1 MLFVVL
7 LPGPVVPVVP
17 PDELLLP
24 LVPPLFTRFVPD
36 EPWLPALP
44 LLLLPLLLPLP
55 LLPFSPLFPPW
66 LVVRPRRVSL
76 RCSSLFSRCSSRS
89 SRAWIDSI
97 RVESREIR
105 F

>member
-36 EPWLPALP
+36 EPWLPPLP

-55 LLPFSPLFPPW
+55 LLPFPLLFLPPLLLPLFPPW
-66 LVVRPRRVSL
+66 LVVRPRSVSM
-76 RCSSLFSRCSSRS
+76 RCSRLVSRCSSRS
-89 SRAWIDSI
+89 SRAWI
-97 RVESREIR
+97 
-105 F
+105 